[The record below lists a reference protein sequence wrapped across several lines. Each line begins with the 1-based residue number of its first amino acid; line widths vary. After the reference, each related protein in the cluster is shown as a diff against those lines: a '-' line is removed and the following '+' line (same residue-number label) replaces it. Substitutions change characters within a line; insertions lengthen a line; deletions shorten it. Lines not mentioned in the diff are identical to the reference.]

1 MNYNQMD
8 KTKKQILLKKILSR
22 KVLQSLRTF
31 SQRKNKFYK
40 KSLFE
45 YVKKKQKYMK
55 KREIHLAKKS
65 DMINSIHNLKWPYVK
80 KISRSKKIL
89 SISKKLLEGDVK
101 SFGAEVFAKP
111 AKVGRPVPIHQD
123 NFYWNV
129 DDAKGLTIWIALD
142 KSTKKNGAIFYFE
155 KSQRVGLIN
164 HTASNAPGSS
174 QKIKNKNILKKFKK
188 TTPELNEGDI
198 LIHHCLVAHGSRKND
213 SSDNR
218 AGLTLRYIGKK
229 SKINQKAKKKYELS
243 LSKQMN

>member
-1 MNYNQMD
+1 MD
-8 KTKKQILLKKILSR
+8 KNKKTDSIKKDFEQKGFTVIKNFFPKKKIN
-22 KVLQSLRTF
+22 F
-31 SQRKNKFYK
+31 IK